1 MAILGQI
8 LRAFHYRDRRDLIN
22 LYKQYVQPHDEFAC
36 PAWSPWTV
44 ADKRQERSV
53 KMISGLKGDTYTEK
67 LKELKMLSEYHCT
80 LYYLVQV

>member
-1 MAILGQI
+1 M
-8 LRAFHYRDRRDLIN
+8 
-22 LYKQYVQPHDEFAC
+22 
-36 PAWSPWTV
+36 
-44 ADKRQERSV
+44 ADKTVITRVQERSV